1 VVLDVILFGL
11 VIIST
16 LKCISNFEK
25 GLKKLI
31 FRNKM
36 NIGINNDTLDMIN
49 NNRYDSSDL

>member
-1 VVLDVILFGL
+1 MVLDVILFGL